1 MLTRILPQTI
11 LGKWS
16 VALAAASLLF
26 TVVVMV
32 LVAQGNLWADS
43 APNWLGLISSILIA
57 ATFAT
62 GIISIVAN
70 KERAILVY
78 LGMGSLILLFILG
91 EFLFPH

>member
-1 MLTRILPQTI
+1 MLTIILPQSI

-16 VALAAASLLF
+16 VALAVASLLF
-26 TVVVMV
+26 NVAVMV

-43 APNWLGLISSILIA
+43 APNWIGLISNILIT

-62 GIISIVAN
+62 GVLSIVVS

-78 LGMGSLILLFILG
+78 LGMGSLILLFFLG